1 MRALLL
7 ALCAGACALF
17 CLCGPP
23 SSLTGGTSSSE
34 NAKVK
39 GTIIDTA
46 GAPAPGARV
55 LLIPAAFNP
64 AEDTA
69 DKKITRDTTDGS
81 GAYSFA
87 SVAPG
92 TYNIQASN
100 PINGTSLRITGIEC
114 RKKDSIT
121 VSADTLK
128 LPGTVI
134 ITLGTA
140 AVSPGVKVYIPGTT
154 TFESVPAAAT
164 SVTLDSVPWGT
175 IPSILMKNQGGAT
188 AVTLGNNVSVF
199 PADTTYLAL
208 SAKLFINT
216 SATGANIQ
224 NPVTH
229 FPLLIRLSATDV
241 DFAQFRPDGG
251 DIRFAKADG
260 TPLKYEIAQWDTA
273 LKQAAVWVSMDTVLG
288 NSSTQFITMT
298 WGYSGI
304 LSGSNSAGVFDTAFG
319 FSGVWHL
326 EESGTA
332 AFKDAT
338 QHGAI
343 GQNFITSVDR
353 NGMAGTGRDFNGMDY
368 ILVSRHIMN
377 MAADDFTI
385 ALWLNPRLAR
395 GVIVSKD
402 TAIAQ
407 DSCAKRLYLGDAG
420 DSSGLHP
427 SFGGKGSGA
436 AVSDAALS
444 LNAWHHLV
452 FSWSQ
457 GSKTAS
463 FFIDGVKT
471 GMQTNTFSAACPD
484 NPKDRLIFGYDGA
497 YLFGYCDEIHISGTA
512 RSEDWVRLS
521 YENQRPDQK
530 LVSMVK

>member
-7 ALCAGACALF
+7 ALCSGACVLW
-17 CLCGPP
+17 CLCSPP
-23 SSLTGGTSSSE
+23 SLTGGTSSSE

-39 GTIIDTA
+39 GTILDTA
-46 GAPAPGARV
+46 GDPAPGARV

-69 DKKITRDTTDGS
+69 VKKITRDTTDGS
-81 GAYSFA
+81 GAYSFVG
-87 SVAPG
+87 VAPG
-92 TYNIQASN
+92 VYNIQASN
-100 PINGTSLRITGIEC
+100 PANGTSLLITGIEC

-128 LPGTVI
+128 QPGTVVI
-134 ITLGTA
+134 ALDT

-154 TFESVPAAAT
+154 TFEIVPAAAT
-164 SVTLDSVPWGT
+164 SVTLDSVPWGN
-175 IPSILMKNQGGAT
+175 IPSILMKDQAGAP
-188 AVTLGNNVSVF
+188 AITLGSNVSVF
-199 PADTTYLAL
+199 PADTTYPAL

-224 NPVTH
+224 NPVMH
-229 FPLLIRLSATDV
+229 FPLLVRLTAADV
-241 DFAQFRPDGG
+241 DFAQFRADGG
-251 DIRFAKADG
+251 NIRFAKADG

-273 LKQAAVWVSMDTVLG
+273 LKQAAVWVSVDTVLG

-298 WGYSGI
+298 WGYSGVA
-304 LSGSNSAGVFDTAFG
+304 SASNSAGVFDTAFG

-343 GQNFITSVDR
+343 GQNFITSIDR
-353 NGMAGTGRDFNGMDY
+353 NGIAGAGRNFNGTDY
-368 ILVSRHIMN
+368 ILVSKHILN
-377 MAADDFTI
+377 MAVDDFTI

-457 GSKTAS
+457 ASKTAA

-471 GMQTNTFSAACPD
+471 GLQMDALALACPD
-484 NPKDRLIFGYDGA
+484 NPKDRLIFGYDGG
-497 YLFGYCDEIHISGTA
+497 YLFGYCDEIHLSGTA

-521 YENQRPDQK
+521 YENQRTGQI
-530 LVSMVK
+530 LVSIVK